1 MIVKLPCHRPE
12 RKFSNIKRIILECS
26 LIECVHCGT
35 ELRLRRPRHMRKTVQ
50 TMDGAVFVA
59 GKSKECTNPSCTHF
73 GKHYY
78 ATGVLKYS
86 LPYSTYGLDVLAF
99 IGWQHENEHQQ
110 LVEIQRKLN
119 QRGVEINESNVG
131 KLYRQF
137 LALLG
142 GTIAHTHS
150 KLAATADEHGG
161 LIWAIDALQPEG
173 HGTLLYV
180 LYEVL
185 SGTPVK
191 LLQKFVPDP
200 KQNPAQFTLKKK
212 LQRLWHKYGANLLHC
227 YDIPGLPPD
236 NLKME
241 AMFSHLGR
249 HQRRISG
256 RKSTAELRDFG
267 QYQVLFLAESEK
279 QLLEQIQQV
288 PLTEYKTQRL
298 RLAAS
303 EASRQQK
310 RRLHRNPV
318 STIQALVNQHQELL
332 TVLEFQALEY

>member
-1 MIVKLPCHRPE
+1 
-12 RKFSNIKRIILECS
+12 
-26 LIECVHCGT
+26 
-35 ELRLRRPRHMRKTVQ
+35 MRKTVQ

-185 SGTPVK
+185 SGTPVSGIQ
-191 LLQKFVPDP
+191 LPQ
-200 KQNPAQFTLKKK
+200 AQ
-212 LQRLWHKYGANLLHC
+212 
-227 YDIPGLPPD
+227 
-236 NLKME
+236 
-241 AMFSHLGR
+241 
-249 HQRRISG
+249 
-256 RKSTAELRDFG
+256 
-267 QYQVLFLAESEK
+267 
-279 QLLEQIQQV
+279 
-288 PLTEYKTQRL
+288 TQRL
-298 RLAAS
+298 IEWLQPYQKLPYKVLATLSDGEKSIITAMNSSWPDAPHQRCQAHFLNNLS
-303 EASRQQK
+303 EVVLPLDTKLRQQLK
-310 RRLHRNPV
+310 ADLDGLPKV
-318 STIQALVNQHQELL
+318 PDYSEKLQDPIQEQQPDSTSAPL
-332 TVLEFQALEY
+332 FQQSPICHEMQI